1 MNEDVAATHFA
12 QQEPLSRLIE
22 KGDHVPG
29 KGACAPE
36 KDSQGEVLKK
46 TLQPHF
52 LNSAIKS
59 LEQG

>member
-1 MNEDVAATHFA
+1 MHEDVASTDFA

-22 KGDHVPG
+22 KGDHIPG

-36 KDSQGEVLKK
+36 PEAQGEVLKK
-46 TLQPHF
+46 ALQPHF
-52 LNSAIKS
+52 LNSAMKS